1 MAIYYDLS
9 VYFWSLFN
17 IILVRILKFLR
28 LKCVLKLK
36 FVYSYLCSTF
46 FLSATIGAVATAVLF
61 FITFCPYIIVLLFDA
76 QLNSLQNFVINLSF
90 TTAFAHGWSH
100 IMRMELQ
107 EVGLSF
113 EAVFREGLRGEYG
126 FALFM
131 IVLDLCIYSFIG
143 YVHQRFK
150 DGTRKK
156 THFMLIYF

>member
-1 MAIYYDLS
+1 M
-9 VYFWSLFN
+9 
-17 IILVRILKFLR
+17 
-28 LKCVLKLK
+28 
-36 FVYSYLCSTF
+36 
-46 FLSATIGAVATAVLF
+46 SATIGAVATAVLF

-131 IVLDLCIYSFIG
+131 IVFDFCLYSFIG

-150 DGTRKK
+150 DGKATR
-156 THFMLIYF
+156 HIIM